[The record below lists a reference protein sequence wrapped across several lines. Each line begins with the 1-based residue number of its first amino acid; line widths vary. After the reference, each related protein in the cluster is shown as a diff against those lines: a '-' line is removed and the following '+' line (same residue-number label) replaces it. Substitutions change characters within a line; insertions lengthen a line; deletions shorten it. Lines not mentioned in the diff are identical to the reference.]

1 MDSVYK
7 GEEMYKV
14 IFNNLVIDIMEKPR
28 YTRFLPKSE
37 RVVGTDRLAATGI
50 MSSNGE
56 EVYHLEGKTNNYPEK
71 LKTVQ
76 LIKIEKEE
84 FERLKSQKTEI
95 KEETLVPA
103 AVQSQIDALAAMVS
117 QLSAQNQTLLQQ
129 IEEINR
135 GEG

>member
-1 MDSVYK
+1 
-7 GEEMYKV
+7 MYKV
-14 IFNNLVIDIMEKPR
+14 VFNNLIIDIMEKPR
-28 YTRFLPKSE
+28 YTRFLPKSG

-117 QLSAQNQTLLQQ
+117 QLSAQNETLLQQ

>member
-1 MDSVYK
+1 
-7 GEEMYKV
+7 MYKV
-14 IFNNLVIDIMEKPR
+14 VFNNLIIDIVEKPR
-28 YTRFLPKSE
+28 YTRFLPKSQ

-95 KEETLVPA
+95 KEETLVPVT
-103 AVQSQIDALAAMVS
+103 VQSQIDALAAMVS

-129 IEEINR
+129 IEEMNK
-135 GEG
+135 

>member
-1 MDSVYK
+1 
-7 GEEMYKV
+7 MYKV

-28 YTRFLPKSE
+28 YTRFLPKSQ

>member
-1 MDSVYK
+1 
-7 GEEMYKV
+7 MYKV

-28 YTRFLPKSE
+28 YTRFLPKSQ
-37 RVVGTDRLAATGI
+37 RIVGTDRLAATGI

-117 QLSAQNQTLLQQ
+117 QLSAQNQNLLQQ
-129 IEEINR
+129 IEKINR
-135 GEG
+135 SEG

>member
-1 MDSVYK
+1 
-7 GEEMYKV
+7 MYKV
-14 IFNNLVIDIMEKPR
+14 IFNNLIIDIMEKPR
-28 YTRFLPKSE
+28 YTRFLPKSQ
-37 RVVGTDRLAATGI
+37 RIVGTDRLAATGI

-103 AVQSQIDALAAMVS
+103 AVQSQIDALAAIVS
-117 QLSAQNQTLLQQ
+117 QLSAQNKTLLQQ

>member
-1 MDSVYK
+1 
-7 GEEMYKV
+7 MYKI
-14 IFNNLVIDIMEKPR
+14 IFNNLIIDIMEKPR
-28 YTRFLPKSE
+28 YTRFLPKSQ
-37 RVVGTDRLAATGI
+37 RIVGTDRLAATGI

-103 AVQSQIDALAAMVS
+103 AVQSQIDALAAMVN
-117 QLSAQNQTLLQQ
+117 QLSVQNETLLQQ
-129 IEEINR
+129 IEEMNK
-135 GEG
+135 

>member
-1 MDSVYK
+1 
-7 GEEMYKV
+7 MYKV
-14 IFNNLVIDIMEKPR
+14 VFNNLIIDIMEKPR
-28 YTRFLPKSE
+28 YTRFLPKSQ
-37 RVVGTDRLAATGI
+37 RIVGTDRLAATGI

-103 AVQSQIDALAAMVS
+103 AVQSQIDALAAMVN
-117 QLSAQNQTLLQQ
+117 QLSAQNETLLQQ
-129 IEEINR
+129 IEEMNK
-135 GEG
+135 

>member
-1 MDSVYK
+1 M
-7 GEEMYKV
+7 
-14 IFNNLVIDIMEKPR
+14 NL
-28 YTRFLPKSE
+28 
-37 RVVGTDRLAATGI
+37 
-50 MSSNGE
+50 
-56 EVYHLEGKTNNYPEK
+56 
-71 LKTVQ
+71 TVQ

-95 KEETLVPA
+95 KEEALVPA

-117 QLSAQNQTLLQQ
+117 QLSAQNETLLQQ

>member
-1 MDSVYK
+1 
-7 GEEMYKV
+7 MYKV
-14 IFNNLVIDIMEKPR
+14 IFNNLIIDVMEKPR
-28 YTRFLPKSE
+28 YTRFLPKSQ
-37 RVVGTDRLAATGI
+37 RIVGTDRLAATGI

-95 KEETLVPA
+95 KEKTLIPA
-103 AVQSQIDALAAMVS
+103 AIQSQIDALAAMVN
-117 QLSAQNQTLLQQ
+117 QLSAQNETLLQQ
-129 IEEINR
+129 IEEMNK
-135 GEG
+135 EVSPSFL

>member
-1 MDSVYK
+1 
-7 GEEMYKV
+7 
-14 IFNNLVIDIMEKPR
+14 MEKPR
-28 YTRFLPKSE
+28 YVRFLPKSQ
-37 RVVGTDRLAATGI
+37 RIVGTDRLAATGI

-117 QLSAQNQTLLQQ
+117 QISAQKQNLLQQ
-129 IEEINR
+129 IEEMNR

>member
-1 MDSVYK
+1 
-7 GEEMYKV
+7 MYKV
-14 IFNNLVIDIMEKPR
+14 VFNNLIIDIMEKPR
-28 YTRFLPKSE
+28 YTRFLPKSQ
-37 RVVGTDRLAATGI
+37 RIVGTDRLAATGI

-56 EVYHLEGKTNNYPEK
+56 EVYHLEGKTNNYPEQ

-117 QLSAQNQTLLQQ
+117 QLSAQNETLLQQ

>member
-1 MDSVYK
+1 
-7 GEEMYKV
+7 MYKA

-28 YTRFLPKSE
+28 YTRFLPKSQ

-56 EVYHLEGKTNNYPEK
+56 EIYHLEGKTNNYPEK

-84 FERLKSQKTEI
+84 FERLKSRKTEI

-103 AVQSQIDALAAMVS
+103 AIQSQIDALAAMVN
-117 QLSAQNQTLLQQ
+117 QLSAQNETFLQQ
-129 IEEINR
+129 IEEMNK
-135 GEG
+135 

>member
-1 MDSVYK
+1 
-7 GEEMYKV
+7 MYKV

-28 YTRFLPKSE
+28 YTRFLPKSQ
-37 RVVGTDRLAATGI
+37 RIVGTDRLAATGI

-117 QLSAQNQTLLQQ
+117 QLSVQNETLLQQ

>member
-1 MDSVYK
+1 
-7 GEEMYKV
+7 MYKI
-14 IFNNLVIDIMEKPR
+14 IFNNLIIDVMEKPR
-28 YTRFLPKSE
+28 YTRFLPKSQ

-56 EVYHLEGKTNNYPEK
+56 EIYHLEGKTNNYPEK

-95 KEETLVPA
+95 KEETLIPA

>member
-1 MDSVYK
+1 
-7 GEEMYKV
+7 MYKV
-14 IFNNLVIDIMEKPR
+14 VFNNLIIDIMEKPR
-28 YTRFLPKSE
+28 YTRFLPKSQ

-56 EVYHLEGKTNNYPEK
+56 EIYHLEGKMNNYPEK

-84 FERLKSQKTEI
+84 FERLKSQKIEI
-95 KEETLVPA
+95 KEETLVSA

-117 QLSAQNQTLLQQ
+117 QLSAQNETLLQQ
-129 IEEINR
+129 IEEMNK
-135 GEG
+135 

>member
-1 MDSVYK
+1 
-7 GEEMYKV
+7 MYKV

>member
-1 MDSVYK
+1 
-7 GEEMYKV
+7 MYKV

-37 RVVGTDRLAATGI
+37 RVVGTDRLAATGV

-76 LIKIEKEE
+76 LVKIEKEE

-95 KEETLVPA
+95 KEETFVPA

>member
-1 MDSVYK
+1 
-7 GEEMYKV
+7 MYKV

-28 YTRFLPKSE
+28 YTRFLPKSQ
-37 RVVGTDRLAATGI
+37 RIVGTDRLAATGI

-117 QLSAQNQTLLQQ
+117 QLSAQNETLLQQ
-129 IEEINR
+129 IEEMNK
-135 GEG
+135 

>member
-1 MDSVYK
+1 
-7 GEEMYKV
+7 MYKV

-28 YTRFLPKSE
+28 YTRFLPKSQ
-37 RVVGTDRLAATGI
+37 RIVGTDRLAATGI

-103 AVQSQIDALAAMVS
+103 AVQSQIDALAAMVN
-117 QLSAQNQTLLQQ
+117 QLSVQNETLLQQ
-129 IEEINR
+129 IEEMNK
-135 GEG
+135 

>member
-1 MDSVYK
+1 
-7 GEEMYKV
+7 MYKV

-28 YTRFLPKSE
+28 YTRFLPKSQ
-37 RVVGTDRLAATGI
+37 RIVGTDRLAATGI

-95 KEETLVPA
+95 KEEALVPA

-117 QLSAQNQTLLQQ
+117 QLSAQNETLLQQ
-129 IEEINR
+129 IEEMNK
-135 GEG
+135 

>member
-1 MDSVYK
+1 
-7 GEEMYKV
+7 MYKV

-28 YTRFLPKSE
+28 YTRFLPKSQ
-37 RVVGTDRLAATGI
+37 RIVGTDRLAATGI

-117 QLSAQNQTLLQQ
+117 QLSAQNQNLLQQ
-129 IEEINR
+129 IEEMNK
-135 GEG
+135 

>member
-1 MDSVYK
+1 
-7 GEEMYKV
+7 MYKV
-14 IFNNLVIDIMEKPR
+14 VFNNLIIDIMEKPR
-28 YTRFLPKSE
+28 YTRFLPKSQ
-37 RVVGTDRLAATGI
+37 RVVSTDRLAATGI

-95 KEETLVPA
+95 KEEILVPA

>member
-1 MDSVYK
+1 
-7 GEEMYKV
+7 MYKV

-28 YTRFLPKSE
+28 YTRFLPKSQ
-37 RVVGTDRLAATGI
+37 RIVGTDRLAATGI

-117 QLSAQNQTLLQQ
+117 QLSARNQTLLQQ
-129 IEEINR
+129 IEEMNK
-135 GEG
+135 

>member
-1 MDSVYK
+1 
-7 GEEMYKV
+7 MYKI
-14 IFNNLVIDIMEKPR
+14 IFNNLIIDIMEKPR
-28 YTRFLPKSE
+28 YTRFLPKSQ

-56 EVYHLEGKTNNYPEK
+56 EIYHLEGKTNNYPEK

-103 AVQSQIDALAAMVS
+103 AVQNQIDALAAMVS

>member
-1 MDSVYK
+1 
-7 GEEMYKV
+7 MYKV
-14 IFNNLVIDIMEKPR
+14 IFNNLIIDVMEKPR
-28 YTRFLPKSE
+28 YTRFLPKSG
-37 RVVGTDRLAATGI
+37 RIVGTDRLAATGL

-84 FERLKSQKTEI
+84 FERLQSQKTEI
-95 KEETLVPA
+95 KEKTLIPA
-103 AVQSQIDALAAMVS
+103 AIQSQIDPLAAMVN
-117 QLSAQNQTLLQQ
+117 QLSAQNETLLQQ

>member
-1 MDSVYK
+1 
-7 GEEMYKV
+7 MYKV
-14 IFNNLVIDIMEKPR
+14 VFNNLIIDIMEKPR

-117 QLSAQNQTLLQQ
+117 QLSAQNETLLQQ
-129 IEEINR
+129 IEEMNK
-135 GEG
+135 

>member
-1 MDSVYK
+1 
-7 GEEMYKV
+7 MYKV
-14 IFNNLVIDIMEKPR
+14 VFNNLIIDIMEKPR
-28 YTRFLPKSE
+28 YTRFLPKSQ
-37 RVVGTDRLAATGI
+37 RIVGTDRLAATGI

>member
-1 MDSVYK
+1 
-7 GEEMYKV
+7 MYKV

-28 YTRFLPKSE
+28 YTRFLPKSQ

-76 LIKIEKEE
+76 LVKIEKEE

-117 QLSAQNQTLLQQ
+117 QLSAQNQNLLQQ

>member
-1 MDSVYK
+1 
-7 GEEMYKV
+7 MYKV
-14 IFNNLVIDIMEKPR
+14 VFNNLIIDIMEKPR
-28 YTRFLPKSE
+28 YTRFLPKSQ
-37 RVVGTDRLAATGI
+37 RIVGTDRLAATGI

-95 KEETLVPA
+95 KDETFVPA

-117 QLSAQNQTLLQQ
+117 QLSAQNQNLLQQ
-129 IEEINR
+129 IEKINR

>member
-1 MDSVYK
+1 
-7 GEEMYKV
+7 MYKV
-14 IFNNLVIDIMEKPR
+14 IFNNLIIDVMEKPR
-28 YTRFLPKSE
+28 YTRFLPKSQ
-37 RVVGTDRLAATGI
+37 RIVGTDRLAATGI

-95 KEETLVPA
+95 KEKTLIPA
-103 AVQSQIDALAAMVS
+103 AIQSQIDALAAMVN
-117 QLSAQNQTLLQQ
+117 QLSAQNETLLQQ

>member
-1 MDSVYK
+1 
-7 GEEMYKV
+7 MYKI
-14 IFNNLVIDIMEKPR
+14 IFNNLIIDVMEKPR
-28 YTRFLPKSE
+28 YVRFLPKSQ
-37 RVVGTDRLAATGI
+37 RIVGTDRLAATGI

-103 AVQSQIDALAAMVS
+103 AVQSQIDTLAAMVS
-117 QLSAQNQTLLQQ
+117 QLSAQNETLLQQ

>member
-1 MDSVYK
+1 
-7 GEEMYKV
+7 MYKV

-28 YTRFLPKSE
+28 YTRFLPKSQ

-103 AVQSQIDALAAMVS
+103 AVQNQIDALAAMVS
-117 QLSAQNQTLLQQ
+117 QLSAQNETLLQQ
-129 IEEINR
+129 IEEMNK
-135 GEG
+135 

>member
-1 MDSVYK
+1 
-7 GEEMYKV
+7 MYKV
-14 IFNNLVIDIMEKPR
+14 VFNNLIIDIMEKPR
-28 YTRFLPKSE
+28 YTRFLPKSQ

-76 LIKIEKEE
+76 LVKIEKEE
-84 FERLKSQKTEI
+84 FECLKNQKTEI

-103 AVQSQIDALAAMVS
+103 AVQSQIDALAAMIS
-117 QLSAQNQTLLQQ
+117 QLSAQNETLLQQ

>member
-1 MDSVYK
+1 
-7 GEEMYKV
+7 MYKV

-28 YTRFLPKSE
+28 YTRFLPKSQ
-37 RVVGTDRLAATGI
+37 RIVGTDRLAATGI

-95 KEETLVPA
+95 KEETLVPT

-117 QLSAQNQTLLQQ
+117 QLSAQNQNLLQQ
-129 IEEINR
+129 IEEMNK
-135 GEG
+135 

>member
-1 MDSVYK
+1 
-7 GEEMYKV
+7 MYKV
-14 IFNNLVIDIMEKPR
+14 IFNNLVIDIMEQPR
-28 YTRFLPKSE
+28 YTRFLPKSG

-95 KEETLVPA
+95 KEKTLIPA
-103 AVQSQIDALAAMVS
+103 AIQSQIDALAAMVS
-117 QLSAQNQTLLQQ
+117 QLSVQNQNLLQQ
-129 IEEINR
+129 IEKINR

>member
-1 MDSVYK
+1 
-7 GEEMYKV
+7 MYKV

-28 YTRFLPKSE
+28 YTRFLPKSQ
-37 RVVGTDRLAATGI
+37 RIVGTDRLAATGI

-103 AVQSQIDALAAMVS
+103 AIQSQIDALAAMVS
-117 QLSAQNQTLLQQ
+117 QLSVQNQNLLQQ
-129 IEEINR
+129 IEEMNK
-135 GEG
+135 

>member
-1 MDSVYK
+1 
-7 GEEMYKV
+7 MYKV

-28 YTRFLPKSE
+28 YTRFLPKSQ

-95 KEETLVPA
+95 KEEILVPA

>member
-1 MDSVYK
+1 
-7 GEEMYKV
+7 MYKV
-14 IFNNLVIDIMEKPR
+14 VFNNLIIDIMEKPR
-28 YTRFLPKSE
+28 YTRFLPKSQ
-37 RVVGTDRLAATGI
+37 RIVGTDRLAATCI

-117 QLSAQNQTLLQQ
+117 QLSAQNQNLLQQ
-129 IEEINR
+129 IEEMNK
-135 GEG
+135 

>member
-1 MDSVYK
+1 
-7 GEEMYKV
+7 MYKV
-14 IFNNLVIDIMEKPR
+14 VFNNLIIDIMEKPR
-28 YTRFLPKSE
+28 YTRFLPKSQ
-37 RVVGTDRLAATGI
+37 RIVGTDRLAATGI

-103 AVQSQIDALAAMVS
+103 AIQSQIDALAAMVS
-117 QLSAQNQTLLQQ
+117 QLSAQNETLLQQ